1 MAYFV
6 EEKLNRAGHVIGLSQ
21 IQYTK
26 NKVPA
31 GKISID
37 MNGIKFKDYQESPKD
52 YYLSGNK
59 LIKIARESDTNE

>member
-6 EEKLNRAGHVIGLSQ
+6 EEKLNRAGQVVGMSQ

-26 NKVPA
+26 SKLSA
-31 GKISID
+31 GKIAID

-52 YYLSGNK
+52 FYLSGNK
-59 LIKIARESDTNE
+59 LVRVAESDANE